1 MARRPASPATRHD
14 DTTKRRTRETNM
26 IRAIFTLLV
35 MGLLGMFVLGLLF
48 SVLMPLLMLALKVAA
63 VLVVGYLL
71 LRLVSPRD
79 ADRLRD
85 KLRNDTK

>member
-1 MARRPASPATRHD
+1 
-14 DTTKRRTRETNM
+14 M
-26 IRAIFTLLV
+26 IRAILTLLV

-48 SVLMPLLMLALKVAA
+48 SVLMPLLMFALKVAA

-79 ADRLRD
+79 AERLRDRLR
-85 KLRNDTK
+85 NETK

>member
-1 MARRPASPATRHD
+1 
-14 DTTKRRTRETNM
+14 
-26 IRAIFTLLV
+26 LLV

-48 SVLMPLLMLALKVAA
+48 NVLMPLLMFALKVAA

-79 ADRLRD
+79 AERLRD

>member
-1 MARRPASPATRHD
+1 
-14 DTTKRRTRETNM
+14 M
-26 IRAIFTLLV
+26 IRAIFTLLI

-71 LRLVSPRD
+71 LRLVSPGD
-79 ADRLRD
+79 ADRIRD
-85 KLRNDTK
+85 KIRNKESS

>member
-1 MARRPASPATRHD
+1 
-14 DTTKRRTRETNM
+14 M
-26 IRAIFTLLV
+26 IRAILTLLV

-48 SVLMPLLMLALKVAA
+48 SVLMPLLMVALKVAA

-79 ADRLRD
+79 AERLRD
-85 KLRNDTK
+85 KLRNETK

>member
-1 MARRPASPATRHD
+1 
-14 DTTKRRTRETNM
+14 M
-26 IRAIFTLLV
+26 IRAILTLLV

-48 SVLMPLLMLALKVAA
+48 SVLMPLLMFALKVAA

-79 ADRLRD
+79 AERLRD
-85 KLRNDTK
+85 KLRSETK

>member
-1 MARRPASPATRHD
+1 
-14 DTTKRRTRETNM
+14 M
-26 IRAIFTLLV
+26 IRAILTLLV

-48 SVLMPLLMLALKVAA
+48 SVLMPLLMFALKVAA

-79 ADRLRD
+79 AERLRD
-85 KLRNDTK
+85 KLRNETK

>member
-1 MARRPASPATRHD
+1 
-14 DTTKRRTRETNM
+14 M
-26 IRAIFTLLV
+26 IRAILTLLV

-48 SVLMPLLMLALKVAA
+48 SVLMPLLMFALKVAA

-85 KLRNDTK
+85 KLRKETE

>member
-1 MARRPASPATRHD
+1 
-14 DTTKRRTRETNM
+14 M
-26 IRAIFTLLV
+26 IRAILTLLV

-85 KLRNDTK
+85 RLRNETK